1 VLRPKNIARFLL
13 ATSSLVTAALCSS
26 PAARAQTIDYAS
38 GEIRSNPIDL
48 DGGGVTLNV
57 APGPFA
63 TQSGAITGANGINK
77 TGFGSLLLSGA
88 NNYAGDTRVSDGM
101 LLLAAPGALGSGK
114 LILTGGDI
122 AFLTGGSLTIGGM
135 NQGDGII
142 SRFSVV
148 DGETLRLKVEND
160 GALGSFGAGHS
171 ALLYL
176 GGGAGTA
183 GTIEID
189 SAAFV
194 GEDSNTRIRAGTVRL
209 ARTSEFGLSS
219 SRGMLGIDS
228 TARYDL
234 NGNSNGVSALSL
246 SGQGVITN
254 TAGDTISYV
263 TVRSEGIF
271 AGRIEDDAGQVGL
284 IKQGLGTLVLSGAS
298 TYSAGTELSGGTVR
312 VEHSRALGT
321 GLVTMAAGSKIDFAP
336 DISLAN
342 NLALAGTGTL
352 NVSTGS
358 ASHTGSIDEGGGA
371 FGVRK
376 TGAGNLILSGLNTYT
391 GATTVNAGTLSVNGS
406 IASSSLTTVN
416 AGGTLGGNGTVGNT
430 IINGGGALAPGN
442 SIGTLTV
449 AGSLTF
455 AAASNYMVEVSPA
468 SADRTNVKGKATL
481 GGATVNASFAP
492 GAYVAK
498 QYTILNAAGG
508 VSGTFGALANTN
520 LPSGFKSNLSY
531 DASNVYLDLALNF
544 STPSVGLNVNQRNVA
559 NALTAFFNTSGGIP
573 MMFGALDPAGLTRV
587 SGEVATGAQQT
598 TFNAMNL
605 FMGMLSDPFIEGRH
619 PAIASHAGANS
630 FAEEPAPNPTRQ
642 RSNADA
648 YATAVKAGAGNP
660 YLSAQPVNRWSV
672 WAAGYGGSQTTDGSG
687 STGSNTA
694 TSRIYGT
701 AAGADYRLSPETL
714 VGFALAG
721 GGTSFSIA
729 NGLGGGSSDLFQA
742 GAFVRHNAGNAYLSG
757 ALAYGWQDISTDRAV
772 GTDQLRAKFNAN
784 AFSGRLEGGWRFV
797 APWMGL
803 TPYAAVQAT
812 RFDLPMYAERALI
825 GAGTFALGYAAK
837 DVTATRTEL
846 GFRAD
851 RSFAVQDAILTLRG
865 RTAWAHDFNTERSV
879 AATFQSLPGAS
890 FVVNGAAPAHDSAL
904 ATASAE
910 LKWLNGISLG
920 GTFEGEFSSVTR
932 SYAGKGVVRYAW

>member
-1 VLRPKNIARFLL
+1 MLRPKNIAGFLL
-13 ATSSLVTAALCSS
+13 ATSSLATAALSFS

-48 DGGGVTLNV
+48 DGGDVTLNV

-77 TGFGSLLLSGA
+77 TGLGSLLLSGA
-88 NNYAGDTRVSDGM
+88 NNYAGDTRVSDGQ
-101 LLLAAPGALGSGK
+101 LLLAAPSALGSGK
-114 LILTGGDI
+114 LILKGGDV

-148 DGETLRLKVEND
+148 DGETLRLKVDN
-160 GALGSFGAGHS
+160 GGSLGSFGAGHS

-176 GGGAGTA
+176 GGGSGTA

-194 GEDSNTRIRAGTVRL
+194 GEDSQTRIRAGTVRL
-209 ARTSEFGLSS
+209 SRFSQFGLSS
-219 SRGMLGIDS
+219 SRGQLVIDS

-234 NGNSNGVSALSL
+234 NGNDTGIRALSL

-254 TAGDTISYV
+254 TAGDTSSYV
-263 TVRSEGIF
+263 TVRSEGNF
-271 AGRIEDDAGQVGL
+271 SGRIEDGAGEVGL
-284 IKQGLGTLVLSGAS
+284 IKQGLGTLVLSGTS
-298 TYSAGTELSGGTVR
+298 TYSAGTDLSGGTIR
-312 VEHSRALGT
+312 VEHSSALGR
-321 GLVTMAAGSKIDFAP
+321 GRVTMAGGTRIDFAS

-342 NLALAGTGTL
+342 NIALAGTGTL
-352 NVSTGS
+352 NVATGS
-358 ASHTGSIDEGGGA
+358 ASQAGTIDESGGS
-371 FGVRK
+371 FGIRK
-376 TGAGNLILSGLNTYT
+376 TGAGNLFLGGLNTYT
-391 GATTVNAGTLSVNGS
+391 GSTTVNAGTLSVDGS
-406 IASSSLTTVN
+406 IASSSLTTIN

-430 IINGGGALAPGN
+430 LINGGGALAPGN

-455 AAASNYMVEVSPA
+455 AAASNYMVEISPA
-468 SADRTNVKGKATL
+468 SADRTNVAGTATL
-481 GGATVNASFAP
+481 GGATVNTSFAP

-498 QYTILNAAGG
+498 KYTILNAAGG
-508 VSGTFGALANTN
+508 VSGTFGTLANTN
-520 LPSGFKSNLSY
+520 LPSDFRSSLSY
-531 DASNVYLDLALNF
+531 DASNVYLDLALSF
-544 STPSVGLNVNQRNVA
+544 STPSSGLNVNRRNVA
-559 NALTAFFNTSGGIP
+559 NSLTAFFNGSGGIP
-573 MMFGALDPAGLTRV
+573 MMFGALDPAGLTRA

-605 FMGMLSDPFIEGRH
+605 FMGILSDPFIEGRH
-619 PAIASHAGANS
+619 AVIASHAGPNS
-630 FAEEPAPNPTRQ
+630 FAEEPAPSATRP

-648 YATAVKAGAGNP
+648 YAAAVKAGANP

-672 WAAGYGGSQTTDGSG
+672 WAAGYGGSQTTDGNV
-687 STGSNTA
+687 STGSNAA
-694 TSRIYGT
+694 TSRAFGT

-729 NGLGGGSSDLFQA
+729 NGLGSGSSDLFQA
-742 GAFVRHNAGNAYLSG
+742 GAFVRHNVGNAYLSG
-757 ALAYGWQDISTDRAV
+757 ALAYGWQDISTDRVV

-784 AFSGRLEGGWRFV
+784 AFSGRLEGGRRFV
-797 APWMGL
+797 TPWMGL
-803 TPYAAVQAT
+803 IPYAAAQAT
-812 RFDLPMYAERALI
+812 RFDLPMYFERALT
-825 GAGTFALGYAAK
+825 GAGAFALGHAGK

-846 GFRAD
+846 GLRTD
-851 RSFAVQDAILTLRG
+851 KSFAMQEAIITLRG
-865 RTAWAHDFNTERSV
+865 RAAWAHDFSTERSI

-904 ATASAE
+904 TTASVE
-910 LKWLNGISLG
+910 LKWLNGLSLA
-920 GTFEGEFSSVTR
+920 GTFEGEFSSVTH
-932 SYAGKGVVRYAW
+932 SYAGKGAVRYAW